1 MENIL
6 MITVTLSGVLA
17 TVCIVMGI
25 GSLIASF
32 KHVTRNGDYY
42 RIASCEI
49 VSVLWFILATLI
61 LK

>member
-1 MENIL
+1 